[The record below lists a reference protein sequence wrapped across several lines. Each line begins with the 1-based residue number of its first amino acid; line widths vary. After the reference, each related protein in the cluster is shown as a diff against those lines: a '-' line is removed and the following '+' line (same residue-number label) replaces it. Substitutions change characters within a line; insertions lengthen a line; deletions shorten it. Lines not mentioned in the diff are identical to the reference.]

1 MPHDPAY
8 VQIKRW
14 ILGQIDSGALTE
26 GSMLAPEQELA
37 TKLGVSRP
45 TVRQAILALARDGV
59 VQRRRGVGTVVVA
72 GRKEYPTRRLLSFTE
87 EFASTGRTVTARVLG
102 AVVEPAREMDAVRL
116 GEQPGASIFVLTR
129 VRLVDQEPIAWQRS
143 CVPYRYVPAIE
154 TIDFEHTS
162 LYEVLTSR
170 YGFSIERAHD
180 VIVASVAD
188 REEADHLGIGAG
200 DPVFRIER
208 RSYLADGR
216 HVELVDS
223 IYRADRFQVRLVVHR

>member
-26 GSMLAPEQELA
+26 GSMLSPEQELA

-87 EFASTGRTVTARVLG
+87 EFASTGRTVAARVLG

-129 VRLVDQEPIAWQRS
+129 VRLVDREPIAWQRS

-154 TIDFEHTS
+154 TIDFEHAS